1 MTHRYLALAAA
12 LAVTLASRAS
22 AQVDLGAVAAGVQGC
37 PELAANAGLG
47 KLAAYLCRPVN
58 RTSLDLPITIAPD
71 AIEVRA
77 GSFSIVQRQSLL
89 DLSRGS
95 LGEPEFTRLRGLL
108 LQGAVLSR
116 SQVGLYRALLAQAA
130 DPATPAGVTTVLLA
144 QAAALIAGTF
154 DESTP
159 ELLAARIDRDR
170 ISDLRA
176 GGFAKLG
183 GSDTLASYSGGL
195 VQSLS
200 GVATVVGAPFAFD
213 ADGNAL
219 VVPAVALKTAYPFFV
234 GPDGLTNTVD
244 DLPYV
249 ANNPAG
255 QAAGYTLA
263 APISGSSFDRVENG
277 GSPSVPVYVQSAQIT
292 VPSAANPSVNKTV
305 EVYGAY
311 NPTYVKLVGCQTG
324 LHGTFD
330 RTTGICTDSSANDVT
345 ADALQI
351 GCPTIAQG
359 SASTRF
365 GVGVNADGSCIGLN
379 SSGQVQYEV
388 LDLLGDSRL
397 RPTVA
402 GIEPSDLTDLE
413 LRAAPLLARPLNP
426 NGTVVFPPVTGG
438 FRRNADLVT
447 GAPVASTGGT
457 CRVRMNGSSVPIG
470 PNGVAG
476 DGDDV
481 FPSAG
486 TCLLWGAPDV
496 GGVQHLASPSIIASS
511 HSANQTLFHELCSA
525 TFDEDTV
532 HCPLDAL
539 NDTNTFGLQSFV
551 LGGLGGLGALALEG
565 ASTIRTGP
573 LDNLGQT
580 LGSEFMSF
588 QFLAVNPLGPQDS
601 GSQDIGLNFER
612 GQAAL
617 LGCGAGFASPCSS
630 TQEQIWA
637 NDPAITGSVGR
648 RFLGGIDLLNTDA
661 TVLVQEFAIEK
672 AFHSGDLVGVVSD
685 ANNPND
691 PPNYLPGVNYSRDGT
706 FVAIPNVPG
715 LPPVNVEVGQYLPLT
730 PADVLGMS
738 DAQRATY
745 QHGGASKV
753 QADGWVEP
761 MPWAVD
767 PNALAT
773 FGAVVFQSD
782 PNDPLNGSGNVF
794 NHAGGQIYGEY
805 CGRWMVLNDSNT
817 PFDQTC
823 TALETV
829 SANYERLIIAGEVIG
844 QDRVFD
850 PPESLAELAAML
862 DGDPSNDATGDPISG
877 PDGIFLPD
885 QFVFRDDQM
894 DFQVMPARLT
904 FGAALVPAPANKA
917 AALAFLQSFD
927 PNVSCIATAQCL
939 LQVNAALSDVNDATS
954 ALPLVLDL
962 PIGFTVNQVD
972 AGSQVIGQRKIN
984 LAKLV
989 VSDRV
994 ALTHL
999 FAGQVIADGPAL
1011 LQMSVAQRNSLLG
1024 QSGLITVPARDIN
1037 ADGINDLDQDRD
1049 GVWDG
1054 ADDYTPGPVS
1064 DDEIL
1069 CGSGIRGD
1077 EMLEEGIQYE
1087 PHRADQAPGSPA
1099 FQAIFPNGLPPR
1111 SPVFCRSLNALL
1123 ALVGPATGDTR
1134 EFVWH
1139 GGVAGGTTDLDA
1151 DSWPDGIDNCPTVA
1165 NPTQRDTDGDGVGDA
1180 CDNCVYVSNPRR
1192 LADYLTLNPWATL
1205 TGGQRDDDHDGFG
1218 NICDGKFAV
1227 PGINVGLGDL
1237 AQFNASVGKSRLTDT
1252 CGTAGNR
1259 PCAIFDL
1266 DEGTGVNI
1274 GTPDKLRFNALA
1286 GLPPGG
1292 HFPANSGKCPTCPL
1306 TCTAGTAGSCQ

>member
-12 LAVTLASRAS
+12 LAVTLASHAS
-22 AQVDLGAVAAGVQGC
+22 AQVDLGAIAAGVQGC

-58 RTSLDLPITIAPD
+58 RTSLDLPITIAPA

-77 GSFSIVQRQSLL
+77 GSFSILQRQALL
-89 DLSRGS
+89 NLSRGS
-95 LGEPEFTRLRGLL
+95 LGESEFNRLRGLL

-170 ISDLRA
+170 NSDLRA
-176 GGFAKLG
+176 GVLAKLG
-183 GSDTLASYSGGL
+183 GSDTIPSYSGGL

-200 GVATVVGAPFAFD
+200 GVANVVGAPSAVD
-213 ADGNAL
+213 ADGNVLFASATT
-219 VVPAVALKTAYPFFV
+219 VRTAYPFFV

-263 APISGSSFDRVENG
+263 APISGSPFNQVEDG
-277 GSPSVPVYVQSAQIT
+277 GSPSVPIYVQSAQIT

-305 EVYGAY
+305 EIYGAY

-345 ADALQI
+345 EAALEI
-351 GCPTIAQG
+351 GCPTIAQV
-359 SASTRF
+359 SARF

-402 GIEPSDLTDLE
+402 GIEPSDLTDLD

-457 CRVRMNGSSVPIG
+457 CRVRVNGSSVPIG

-496 GGVQHLASPSIIASS
+496 GGVQHLASPSIVAAS

-525 TFDEDTV
+525 TFDEDTA
-532 HCPLDAL
+532 HCPVDAL
-539 NDTNTFGLQSFV
+539 NGTNTFGLQSV
-551 LGGLGGLGALALEG
+551 LGGLGGLGSLALEG
-565 ASTIRTGP
+565 TGTIRTGP

-580 LGSEFMSF
+580 LGSEFTSF
-588 QFLAVNPLGPQDS
+588 QFLAVNPLGPQDP

-630 TQEQIWA
+630 TQAQIWA

-715 LPPVNVEVGQYLPLT
+715 TSNVQVEVGQYLPLT

-782 PNDPLNGSGNVF
+782 PNDPLTGPGNVF

-805 CGRWMVLNDSNT
+805 CGRWMILNDSNT

-844 QDRVFD
+844 PDRVFD

-862 DGDPSNDATGDPISG
+862 DGDPSNDATADPISG
-877 PDGIFLPD
+877 PDGIFLPN

-894 DFQVMPARLT
+894 DFQVMPARNPGSAAIIT
-904 FGAALVPAPANKA
+904 APADKQAALTRL
-917 AALAFLQSFD
+917 LAFD
-927 PNVSCIATAQCL
+927 PNVECTTTAQCL
-939 LQVNAALSDVNDATS
+939 YAVTPIMTDPTDAHS
-954 ALPLVLDL
+954 SYPLVLDL
-962 PIGFTVNQVD
+962 PIGFRVNQVD

-1024 QSGLITVPARDIN
+1024 QSGLTIPARDIN

-1087 PHRADQAPGSPA
+1087 PYRADQAPGSPA

-1123 ALVGPATGDTR
+1123 ALVGTATGDTR

-1165 NPTQRDTDGDGVGDA
+1165 NPTQSDADGDGVGDA
-1180 CDNCVYVSNPRR
+1180 CDNCMNVANPRVD
-1192 LADYLTLNPWATL
+1192 ASYLSVNPWATL
-1205 TGGQRDDDHDGFG
+1205 TGDQRDDDHDGFG
-1218 NICDGKFAV
+1218 NICDGDFDNSNTTTAA
-1227 PGINVGLGDL
+1227 DT
-1237 AQFNASVGKSRLTDT
+1237 AQYKLSVGQPKAGDT
-1252 CGTAGNR
+1252 CGTGNIR
-1259 PCAIFDL
+1259 PCAIFDINSANSTESSAGGIGAADTARYKL
-1266 DEGTGVNI
+1266 LIGSAPGPKCAACTGTGS
-1274 GTPDKLRFNALA
+1274 
-1286 GLPPGG
+1286 LPLP
-1292 HFPANSGKCPTCPL
+1292 
-1306 TCTAGTAGSCQ
+1306 CTAGTVGSCN